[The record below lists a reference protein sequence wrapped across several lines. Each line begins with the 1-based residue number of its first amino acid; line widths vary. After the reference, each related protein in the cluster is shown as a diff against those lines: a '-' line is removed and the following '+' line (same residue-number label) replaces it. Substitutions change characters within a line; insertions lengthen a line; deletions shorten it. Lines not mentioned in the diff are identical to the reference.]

1 MILIVVKFP
10 VKPEHVDQWLD
21 ATRDFTEKTRAE
33 PGNRFFEWNRSVDDP
48 HTFVLVEGF
57 ADDGAAAHVGS
68 DHFQQGLDAMRPLVS
83 RTPDIISGTFPGV
96 EGWGPMGEL
105 EIG

>member
-10 VKPEHVDQWLD
+10 VRPEHADGFLEAV
-21 ATRDFTEKTRAE
+21 RPFTESTRAE
-33 PGNRFFEWNRSVDDP
+33 PGNRFFEWSRSAEEP

-57 ADDGAAAHVGS
+57 DDDGAGPHVNS
-68 DHFQQGLDAMRPLVS
+68 DHFRVGLETMRPLLTA
-83 RTPDIISGTFPGV
+83 TPQIISQQIDV

-105 EIG
+105 QID